1 MAKNRLSAPIQ
12 REIDRQRI
20 IKILCSSNE
29 FGSYF
34 SVFSND
40 HHDVEEEQK
49 KWKEDIKQLKEIL
62 EEYQEVNGDTAH
74 SRDCS
79 KTVFWRK

>member
-1 MAKNRLSAPIQ
+1 MAKNKLSAPIQ

-29 FGSYF
+29 FGVYF

-40 HHDVEEEQK
+40 DHDIEEEQK
-49 KWKEDIKQLKEIL
+49 KWKEDIRQLKEIL
-62 EEYQEVNGDTAH
+62 AEYQKVNGESSA
-74 SRDCS
+74 RP
-79 KTVFWRK
+79 